1 MTSLQSRVLIGLIG
15 FPSVIYII
23 LNHIFIFNTIV
34 VICFILAFKEFLEII
49 KNFRDKTA
57 WLIFGLIY
65 IFGSM
70 ISLIYLRNID
80 SLISTPFTFLLF
92 AGVMV
97 NDSMAYIVGKTLGG
111 PKILPKISP
120 KKTYAGLFG
129 GLIGSVL
136 FIFLCDNYFL
146 NSFTEFSLNNK
157 DKIFLV
163 FVFNIIG
170 FFGDSFES
178 FIKRKADVKDSSGLL
193 LGHGGML
200 DRLDSLILTTPVTM
214 FYVIA
219 YYLWARK

>member
-1 MTSLQSRVLIGLIG
+1 MSALQSRILIGLIG

-23 LNHIFIFNTIV
+23 FNHVILFNIIV
-34 VICFILAFKEFLEII
+34 IICFILSFSEFIKIIKEFS
-49 KNFRDKTA
+49 NRMS
-57 WLIFGLIY
+57 WLFFGIFY

-70 ISLIYLRNID
+70 FSLIYLRSID
-80 SLISTPFTFLLF
+80 VQLDSPFTFLLF

-97 NDSMAYIVGKTLGG
+97 NDSMAFITGKIIGG

-120 KKTYAGLFG
+120 KKTYAGLIG
-129 GLIGSVL
+129 GLVGSII
-136 FIFLCDNYFL
+136 FIYLSDKFFL
-146 NSFTEFSLNNK
+146 NGFSNFSLTDM
-157 DKIFLV
+157 DKIFLI

-178 FIKRKADVKDSSGLL
+178 YIKRKAQIKDSSRLL

-219 YYLWARK
+219 YYL

>member
-1 MTSLQSRVLIGLIG
+1 MSALQSRILIGLIG

-23 LNHIFIFNTIV
+23 FNHVILFNIIV
-34 VICFILAFKEFLEII
+34 IICFILAFSEFVKIIKEFS
-49 KNFRDKTA
+49 NRMS
-57 WLIFGLIY
+57 WLFFGIFY

-70 ISLIYLRNID
+70 FSLIYLRSID
-80 SLISTPFTFLLF
+80 VQLDSPFTFLLF

-97 NDSMAYIVGKTLGG
+97 NDSMAFIAGKIIGG

-120 KKTYAGLFG
+120 KKTYAGLIG
-129 GLIGSVL
+129 GLVGSII
-136 FIFLCDNYFL
+136 FIYLSDKFFL
-146 NSFTEFSLNNK
+146 NGFSNFSLTDM
-157 DKIFLV
+157 DKIFLI

-178 FIKRKADVKDSSGLL
+178 YIKRKAQIKDSSRLL

-219 YYLWARK
+219 YYL